1 MQNTTHNDL
10 HPLQGHAML
19 AQNVCGITLP
29 VHPITWHCFFTLV
42 VCRDPSQ
49 SNDMSDELDV
59 AGQNAGKVETRAAE
73 IYEMRKVFFFS
84 RISDPTI
91 PTLSHF
97 SVSVSPPP
105 SLPPALFLSPP
116 FSLLLSFPHLS
127 FFFPLSMFP
136 SLSSSDGQRGL
147 ATQRSQWQS
156 NLTYPN
162 LI

>member
-73 IYEMRKVFFFS
+73 IYEMRKVVFLFSDVRPNHTHSLSFFCVC
-84 RISDPTI
+84 
-91 PTLSHF
+91 LSTPL
-97 SVSVSPPP
+97 SPPRSLSLTPFLPP
-105 SLPPALFLSPP
+105 SLFPSPFLFLPSLHVS
-116 FSLLLSFPHLS
+116 FSL
-127 FFFPLSMFP
+127 
-136 SLSSSDGQRGL
+136 Q
-147 ATQRSQWQS
+147 Q
-156 NLTYPN
+156 
-162 LI
+162 